1 METNYTYPNEWTPA
15 PLRVRIPAWINSVAE
30 ISKAHELDEERMKV
44 LLHQFFICYI
54 KNSKLRRWHKD
65 GNFLD
70 NYFPVSSVL
79 LKETCTNKYHRY
91 VDALIEAGVI
101 EKKRTKHGNGSYSVG
116 GFAQLYRWTPP
127 ATFEGPVSF
136 RVETV
141 SGYKQVKS
149 VLATRDRY
157 AKQGKQAAAE
167 YSKTNPVYEQLL
179 SYLDDVEFEKG
190 FTGEYEQH
198 SVTGDLKFLEA
209 EAFANKDF
217 DWFSQDSFGLRLHH
231 PIAAMPKEYRNR
243 LRFKGRPDEQL
254 AVLDI
259 RNSQPYFS
267 SVCMNK
273 HLILT
278 YLPAFA
284 PMLPHV
290 EKYER
295 TGDFHQYRELCIKG
309 CLYEH
314 IMKGMGLTPKDEKEQ
329 DKIRGKIKELLFSS
343 VLFSRL
349 SVFGEKKRF
358 RDYFRKDFPSV
369 HAMFQTIKRL
379 DETILPELKEI
390 IRPTGVKFKYPGSN
404 NAYKLVSCLMQRA
417 ESSIMYQVI
426 APRLIDAGIKFVTVH
441 DSFIM
446 LSENVELAQAII
458 KASFEDIGLPAP
470 TLS

>member
-30 ISKAHELDEERMKV
+30 ISKAHGLDEERMKV

-79 LKETCTNKYHRY
+79 LKETCTNKYRRY

-136 RVETV
+136 RVESV

-198 SVTGDLKFLEA
+198 IVTGDLKFLEA

-217 DWFSQDSFGLRLHH
+217 EWFSQDSFGYRLHH

-243 LRFKGRPDEQL
+243 LRFKDRPDEQL

-267 SVCMNK
+267 SVCMTK
-273 HLILT
+273 HLIMT

-284 PMLPHV
+284 PMLPHI

-295 TGDFHQYRELCIKG
+295 TGDFYLYRQLCVEG
-309 CLYEH
+309 RLYEFF
-314 IMKGMGLTPKDEKEQ
+314 MEGMGLDPQNQKER
-329 DKIRGKIKELLFSS
+329 DKIKGLLFSA
-343 VLFSRL
+343 VLFCRL
-349 SVFGEKKRF
+349 RVYGEKNRF
-358 RDYFRKDFPSV
+358 REYFRSVFPSV
-369 HAMFQTIKRL
+369 HDMFLTIKRL
-379 DETILPELKEI
+379 DETILPELKEV

-441 DSFIM
+441 DSFI
-446 LSENVELAQAII
+446 LSQENEELARAII
-458 KASFEDIGLPAP
+458 KASFEDIGLSAP